1 MLSNIFLSIIIG
13 IILYLIICQIIKL
26 NIEEFNVQESILI
39 MYFFSIF
46 TLFLYYKIERNE
58 IKNGLLLTSLFLIFN
73 SLFANWNNM
82 SNKTKLIL
90 LTFNFCLIII
100 YTYLPKN
107 NKFKNII
114 SNFNKNKYDDNNNN
128 DDKND
133 DDNDNDDNDNDNDND
148 DNDNDNDNDNYN
160 NNNNNN
166 NNNNDEE
173 LLNDNNTTEDTN

>member
-73 SLFANWNNM
+73 SVFANWNNM

-114 SNFNKNKYDDNNNN
+114 YNFNKNKNELLDDNNTSE
-128 DDKND
+128 DT
-133 DDNDNDDNDNDNDND
+133 
-148 DNDNDNDNDNYN
+148 
-160 NNNNNN
+160 
-166 NNNNDEE
+166 
-173 LLNDNNTTEDTN
+173 DNNTTEDNNNGDDTDNNTSEDTN

>member
-26 NIEEFNVQESILI
+26 NIEEFNIQESILI

-90 LTFNFCLIII
+90 LTVNFCLIIAYI
-100 YTYLPKN
+100 YLPKN

-114 SNFNKNKYDDNNNN
+114 SNFNNHNNLTEDDNNLT
-128 DDKND
+128 DTES
-133 DDNDNDDNDNDNDND
+133 DNTT
-148 DNDNDNDNDNYN
+148 
-160 NNNNNN
+160 
-166 NNNNDEE
+166 
-173 LLNDNNTTEDTN
+173 NTTENTN